1 MILFKLGE
9 KKKKKKDNSRP
20 GIVFWPSL
28 EVQHVFHGSEPSPAL
43 SWIEGFGDV
52 TTFWGGNGHS
62 YAKLP
67 AYKHW

>member
-1 MILFKLGE
+1 MGNCLLAE
-9 KKKKKKDNSRP
+9 SR
-20 GIVFWPSL
+20 GAAC
-28 EVQHVFHGSEPSPAL
+28 FHGSEPSPAL

-52 TTFWGGNGHS
+52 TTFWGGNSDG